1 MTNPKEIIQQ
11 LKEVREEKGLS
22 YGDIIKMMED
32 NGDIP
37 VSQTT
42 LSRIFAD
49 GSEEKYFSYETTILP
64 LARAI
69 LDLETI
75 EDDDDASVKA
85 MKELLK
91 VKKEKIRDLELQIEQ
106 MEAAHNKEMLEK
118 MEAFDKEREAWSRSI
133 EFLKEQIS
141 LKDARMDMQ
150 NDRTNSLLDR
160 IEKKDDR
167 IDQLTSELL
176 ELKNIRDAVLTCPYR
191 SNHED

>member
-191 SNHED
+191 KENQ

>member
-1 MTNPKEIIQQ
+1 MTNPKEIVQQ

-176 ELKNIRDAVLTCPYR
+176 ELKDIRDAVLTCPYR

>member
-42 LSRIFAD
+42 LSRIFAE

-191 SNHED
+191 NKKGE

>member
-150 NDRTNSLLDR
+150 NDRTNNLLDR
-160 IEKKDDR
+160 IEKKDEQ
-167 IDQLTSELL
+167 ITKLTYDLIAMKEI
-176 ELKNIRDAVLTCPYR
+176 KDTFDTCPYR
-191 SNHED
+191 KEE